1 MESALP
7 SLKKNEKMKIFKNI
21 LNPETA
27 VILLYGEISDEGGE
41 GKICSRNFV
50 SELMYLDEN
59 YPNLNIRINSVG
71 GDVYPGIAIFNAIRQ
86 CRSRVTV
93 FIDGIAAS
101 IAGVI
106 ALAGQRVEMSRY
118 ARMMLHNV
126 SGGCYGNKQDLR
138 DMIATIEG
146 LEDTI
151 AEIIGSRC
159 SMSAEEIKR
168 TYFDGADHW
177 LKADEALKLG
187 LVDALYDVE
196 ETVPDGSTTDDIYRI
211 FTNRLDSFRSK
222 TEIEMKLEDLKKIPR
237 FANCADEEA
246 AMTAVR
252 ETAARAERADEL
264 ERQNEEL
271 QRQLDEQR
279 TERIEQAVNDAVTD
293 GRIDAGQAD
302 TYRNLLKNDFK
313 NGAAVLKAMKPKRM
327 LKNELGKETNADKGG
342 AWEKRQAEIRNKYQ
356 KH

>member
-1 MESALP
+1 
-7 SLKKNEKMKIFKNI
+7 MKIFKNI

-27 VILLYGEISDEGGE
+27 VILLYGEISDEGGD
-41 GKICSRNFV
+41 GKIGSRAFV

-86 CRSRVTV
+86 CRSHVTV

-159 SMSAEEIKR
+159 RLSADEIKL

-196 ETVPDGSTTDDIYRI
+196 EHIPEGSTTEDIYRI
-211 FTNRLDSFRSK
+211 FTNRLDAFQSQ

-246 AMTAVR
+246 AMAAVS

-271 QRQLDEQR
+271 QRQLDEQQQ
-279 TERIEQAVNDAVTD
+279 ERIEQAVTEAVTD

-313 NGAAVLKAMKPKRM
+313 NGSAVLKAMKPKRM
-327 LKNELGKETNADKGG
+327 LKNELGKETAGEKTS

-356 KH
+356 NH

>member
-1 MESALP
+1 
-7 SLKKNEKMKIFKNI
+7 MKIFKNV
-21 LNPETA
+21 LNDDTA

-41 GKICSRNFV
+41 GKIGSHNFV

-86 CRSRVTV
+86 CRSHVTV

-106 ALAGQRVEMSRY
+106 ALAGRRVEMSRY

-138 DMIATIEG
+138 DMITAIEG

-159 SMSAEEIKR
+159 SLSTEDIKR
-168 TYFDGADHW
+168 IYFDGADHW

-211 FTNRLDSFRSK
+211 FTNRLDSFRSQ

-246 AMTAVR
+246 AMAAVS

-271 QRQLDEQR
+271 QRQLDEQQQ
-279 TERIEQAVNDAVTD
+279 ERIEQAVTEAVTD

-327 LKNELGKETNADKGG
+327 LKNELGKETNAGKDS

>member
-1 MESALP
+1 
-7 SLKKNEKMKIFKNI
+7 MKIFKNI
-21 LNPETA
+21 LNPDTA
-27 VILLYGEISDEGGE
+27 VILLYGEISDEGGD
-41 GKICSRNFV
+41 GKIGSRAFV
-50 SELMYLDEN
+50 TELMYLDEN

-86 CRSRVTV
+86 CRSKVTV

-106 ALAGQRVEMSRY
+106 ALAGDRVEMSRY

-138 DMIATIEG
+138 DMITTIEG

-159 SMSAEEIKR
+159 NRTAEEIK
-168 TYFDGADHW
+168 TEYFDGADHW
-177 LKADEALKLG
+177 LKADEAQKMG
-187 LVDALYDVE
+187 LVDSLYDVDE
-196 ETVPDGSTTDDIYRI
+196 KVPDGSSTEEIYRI
-211 FTNRLDSFRSK
+211 FTNRLDTFQSK
-222 TEIEMKLEDLKKIPR
+222 ATNEMKLEELKKIPR

-246 AMTAVR
+246 ALAAVS
-252 ETAARAERADEL
+252 ETATRADEL
-264 ERQNEEL
+264 ERKNEEL
-271 QRQLDEQR
+271 QRQLDEQQ

-313 NGAAVLKAMKPKRM
+313 NGSAVLKAMKPKRL
-327 LKNELGKETNADKGG
+327 LKNELGKTTEEKTS
-342 AWEKRQAEIRNKYQ
+342 AWDKRQAEIRNKYQ
-356 KH
+356 KQ